1 MFKTAWEPFL
11 KFGRCVHLRENEK
24 DPFNV
29 ENQPAGADCS
39 FCSFPHCCST
49 KKIQEAVKEE
59 NTKKKELSV
68 FNDIGYI
75 CTFSTADFQ

>member
-1 MFKTAWEPFL
+1 M

-24 DPFNV
+24 DPFMLRISQLEQIV
-29 ENQPAGADCS
+29 VSEW
-39 FCSFPHCCST
+39 FPTAVQQKNTRSS
-49 KKIQEAVKEE
+49 KKKE
-59 NTKKKELSV
+59 NTKKELSV